1 MWLEKIWR
9 GNEAELPAGLCQA
22 AGQLTAWPLHSFSV
36 LPQGGKVGAQ
46 SFDRCRRGTS
56 NDGVGGESG
65 YFFWLVGRQH
75 MMIPELYVQ
84 GRLALLMEPKAI
96 RGLPPLEGT
105 YHEEAVDN
113 GNKWTL

>member
-1 MWLEKIWR
+1 
-9 GNEAELPAGLCQA
+9 
-22 AGQLTAWPLHSFSV
+22 
-36 LPQGGKVGAQ
+36 
-46 SFDRCRRGTS
+46 
-56 NDGVGGESG
+56 
-65 YFFWLVGRQH
+65 